1 MQLQLLKL
9 ETQSKSPEFAPALG
23 KIKRSLGE
31 WKYLLRDITWCIHA
45 FLISYELERTISYS
59 NLTTN
64 KHRNEEKT

>member
-9 ETQSKSPEFAPALG
+9 ETQSKSPEFAPALD
-23 KIKRSLGE
+23 KIKRNLGE
-31 WKYLLRDITWCIHA
+31 QKYLLRDITWYIHA

-64 KHRNEEKT
+64 KYRNKEKI

>member
-64 KHRNEEKT
+64 KYRNKEKI